1 MPEGSEM
8 WELSVE
14 EIAGRV
20 RRREVSASEVL
31 ESCLARTARVE
42 PLVAAYLEIFAD
54 EARERAAA
62 IDRRLAAGEDPG
74 PLAGV
79 PVALKDNLSLEGH
92 ALSCASRILTRHVAP
107 YTATA
112 VERLLSAR
120 AGPVGR
126 CHLGRVPL
134 GSSCEH

>member
-1 MPEGSEM
+1 MSEL

-20 RRREVSASEVL
+20 RSREVSACEVL

-42 PLVAAYLEIFAD
+42 PLMTAYLEIFED

-62 IDRRLAAGEDPG
+62 LDRRIAAGEDPG

-92 ALSCASRILTRHVAP
+92 ALTCGSRILTRYVAP
-107 YTATA
+107 YPATA
-112 VERLLSAR
+112 VERLLAAG

-126 CHLGRVPL
+126 NNMDEVAMGP
-134 GSSCEH
+134 S